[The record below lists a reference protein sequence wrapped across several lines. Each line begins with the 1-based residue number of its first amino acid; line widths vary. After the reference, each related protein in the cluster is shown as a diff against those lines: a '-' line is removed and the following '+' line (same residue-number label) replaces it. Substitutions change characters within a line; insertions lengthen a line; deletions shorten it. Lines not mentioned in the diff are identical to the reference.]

1 MQRIIRVISINL
13 GLIIGAL
20 VVAEIIFGN
29 WIFGPNYSVLNV
41 PRNETRYF
49 DVSEFIKPGKVV
61 VYTRDQYGLRG
72 DYGSNPA
79 NIDILVIGGSTTN
92 ERFLDDRETWVAQL
106 QEQFKAA
113 GDDLVVTNAAID
125 GQSTRGHIKAFDL
138 WLSKIPKL
146 RPRYVIGY
154 LGINDVAVGT
164 GVNKFD
170 EMQSPD
176 VSRRMRQYIM
186 NHSVFYTQFR
196 RIRGSLVARQ
206 TRLMHGANAQITG
219 VWMPVSEWTNPENL
233 RSNISQKLD
242 DYKRRLQVLS
252 SRIKRLGA
260 EPIYVTQ
267 RRGDYRFV
275 NGELETLVQENQV
288 TDEFVPSD
296 KNLVQMS
303 LFNEVTLAFCR
314 ERKLYCIDLAEN
326 IDLNSRDFYDAV
338 HTLPSGSTKISNY
351 IFTHFRRYLKQ
362 DGTGT

>member
-1 MQRIIRVISINL
+1 MQRITRIITINL

-20 VVAEIIFGN
+20 VVAEIVFGN
-29 WIFGPNYSVLNV
+29 WIFGLNYSVLNV

-79 NIDILVIGGSTTN
+79 NIDVLVIGGSTTN
-92 ERFLDDRETWVAQL
+92 ELYLDDRETWVAQL
-106 QEQFKAA
+106 QEKFTAA
-113 GDDLVVTNAAID
+113 GPNLVVTNAAID
-125 GQSTRGHIKAFDL
+125 GQSTRGHIRAFDL
-138 WLSKIPKL
+138 WLSKIPGLK
-146 RPRYVIGY
+146 PQYVIGY
-154 LGINDVAVGT
+154 LGINDVAVGS
-164 GVNKFD
+164 VIHQFD
-170 EMQSPD
+170 EMKSPEI
-176 VSRRMRQYIM
+176 SRQMRHYIM
-186 NHSVFYTQFR
+186 NHSVFYNQFR
-196 RIRGSLVARQ
+196 RIRGTMVARR
-206 TRLMHGANAQITG
+206 TRLVHGANSQFTG
-219 VWMPVSEWTNPENL
+219 VWMPVSEWTNPEKL
-233 RSNISQKLD
+233 RSHISQKLD
-242 DYKRRLQVLS
+242 NYKRRLQVLS

-275 NGELETLVQENQV
+275 NGELETLVQEHQV

-326 IDLNSRDFYDAV
+326 IDLNSGDFYDAV